1 MATASAVVIATKLA
15 QALGEVMYG
24 KINKRAKKQ
33 DVLKATLTEVA
44 QQIIGL
50 EARIARL
57 EQFTK
62 LLDMDQD
69 QIPDSIESLVKSRQ
83 RDVKNSGLELR

>member
-1 MATASAVVIATKLA
+1 MASATAATIAFKLA
-15 QALGEVMYG
+15 ASLGDLMYG

-44 QQIIGL
+44 TQLVGL

-62 LLDMDQD
+62 LLDMDQNE
-69 QIPDSIESLVKSRQ
+69 IPDSIEALVKSRQ
-83 RDVKNSGLELR
+83 KDVKNSGLHLR

>member
-1 MATASAVVIATKLA
+1 MATVSAATVALKLA
-15 QALGEVMYG
+15 ASLGDLMYG

-44 QQIIGL
+44 TQLVGL

-62 LLDMDQD
+62 MLDMDQD

-83 RDVKNSGLELR
+83 RDIKASGLELR